1 VNKAR
6 HKPDSMTADQ
16 GRVEAERAAQIASA
30 QQRLAALRTRMDQA
44 YEDKLDGKV
53 DEQMGTKIP
62 LLSCVGAPMYS
73 NC

>member
-62 LLSCVGAPMYS
+62 SFRASALQCHS